1 MAYDGRIMQ
10 RALARFDEDKQRR
23 SAQLDQRRR
32 ALYAREPRL
41 AEIETELRG
50 TMSRIISSALA
61 RGTDPLPAIR
71 VLRDENLALQQE
83 RTQLLAAMGY
93 PADYLEEKPACR
105 LCGDTGYA
113 NGRVC
118 GCLRAYYAREQLAE
132 LSRLLPLGED
142 SFETFSFDWY
152 DSAVQPAFGVSPRA
166 NMEDLGP
173 TFIKL
178 GQILSMRSDILPR
191 DYCEALKK
199 LRSNVS
205 PMPFEQVQ
213 RVVETSYGCPMEEVF
228 ASFDEKALGSAS
240 IAQAHA
246 AILKSGESVVVKV
259 QREGIHEVMSRD
271 IILLKQAC
279 KVLKYTPAGSLVD
292 FNQVLDEMWVVAQ
305 EEMNFQTEAANL
317 ERFHALNQDVVFVT
331 SPILYR
337 AYTTTNVLVMERIDG
352 MGIDEHDKLVE
363 AGYDL
368 AEIGAK
374 LADNYVRQIMEDGFF
389 HADPHPGN
397 IRIRDGKIVWLDMG
411 MMGSLNEK
419 ERKLIG
425 NAIVGV
431 ARGDIAL
438 VRDAV
443 LGLGEFHGTADKKQ
457 LYRDIEAMLDK
468 YGSADLGTMD
478 LAEVFEDMTSV
489 MKTNGIAM
497 PSSLTMLA
505 RGLATIEGVVAD
517 LSPELNIMNVITARI
532 GDQMFDNVDWRA
544 LLTQDARAIY
554 ESSRKSLEIPAL
566 LADILR
572 TGLKGEANLGVEH
585 HAGED
590 VRKLVI
596 AMVRKLC
603 LMLLSLGLLIFG
615 GAVAG
620 NGPQVFGL
628 SIYSSGCFML
638 AMCAAGF
645 ALWNKKK

>member
-1 MAYDGRIMQ
+1 MTEKEQQPVTPEIPTEA
-10 RALARFDEDKQRR
+10 ADKPESDNPPKNENRR
-23 SAQLDQRRR
+23 GANQ
-32 ALYAREPRL
+32 
-41 AEIETELRG
+41 TER
-50 TMSRIISSALA
+50 
-61 RGTDPLPAIR
+61 
-71 VLRDENLALQQE
+71 E
-83 RTQLLAAMGY
+83 RTIAQNRQRLREIVDVVRKHDILHGIT
-93 PADYLEEKPACR
+93 PEK
-105 LCGDTGYA
+105 LCA
-113 NGRVC
+113 II
-118 GCLRAYYAREQLAE
+118 
-132 LSRLLPLGED
+132 
-142 SFETFSFDWY
+142 
-152 DSAVQPAFGVSPRA
+152 
-166 NMEDLGP
+166 EDLGP

-246 AILKSGESVVVKV
+246 AILKSGERVVETSYGCPMEEVFASFDEKALGSASIAQAHAAILKSGERVVVKV

-628 SIYSSGCFML
+628 SIYSSGCFVL
-638 AMCAAGF
+638 ALCAAGF